1 MKNFILSLLLFLA
14 LPVSA
19 QMGSHLKEEFQDP
32 EKHGIRIV
40 ESVSGIRGV
49 IHDAETKILCLQ
61 TFGEDLS
68 PDLQQDL
75 LEWVRS
81 GHTVWFYDVRMASNF
96 GMRGYHLDPQQFRNK
111 AEKGVLGG
119 SKRSGLATVAVSFG
133 QHAVQTGVGQ
143 VTLFLPEISDEEGDG
158 VSYGALEVA
167 GDTVPLLQFALDSPA
182 LIALRREGRGLI
194 VFKALL
200 WTEPLSGD
208 RFQANLLDYSAGFQ
222 VPGPAGEGRVG
233 IPPGPEAEFIVGS
246 PVEPL
251 PAVEGG
257 EAPQSVGNVPVE
269 ANQTAASA
277 HNGAGGWRLEL
288 KDGKIL
294 IGELEDSVFQFETGT
309 GSLKLKPDDFV
320 SVKFGNSMELDKVT
334 TTKGK
339 TEAGLLLTSPVRFR
353 TDQGTEKFEKE
364 DLETLE
370 RNSGGVLPMEGKP

>member
-1 MKNFILSLLLFLA
+1 MKNSILYLLLLLA

-19 QMGSHLKEEFQDP
+19 QMGSHLKEEFQNP

-40 ESVSGIRGV
+40 DSVSGIRGV
-49 IHDAETKILCLQ
+49 IHDLETKILCLQ
-61 TFGEDLS
+61 SFGEQL
-68 PDLQQDL
+68 PPEVQQEL
-75 LEWVRS
+75 LEWVRL
-81 GHTVWFYDVRMASNF
+81 GHTVWFYDVRMAPGF
-96 GMRGYHLDPQQFRNK
+96 GMREYRLDSEQFRNK

-119 SKRSGLATVAVSFG
+119 SKRSGLATVALSFG

-143 VTLFLPEISDEEGDG
+143 VTLFLPEIPSEADG

-167 GDTVPLLQFALDSPA
+167 GDTVALLQFALDSPA
-182 LIALRREGRGLI
+182 LVALRREGRGLI

-233 IPPGPEAEFIVGS
+233 APPGPGAEFVVGS
-246 PVEPL
+246 PAEPL
-251 PAVEGG
+251 QAQAIGS
-257 EAPQSVGNVPVE
+257 EATSQGVE
-269 ANQTAASA
+269 AVPPQAPRAGPSL
-277 HNGAGGWRLEL
+277 GGWRLEL
-288 KDGKIL
+288 KDGTVL
-294 IGELEDSVFQFETGT
+294 IGELEDSIFQFETGT
-309 GSLKLKPDDFV
+309 GSLKLKPADIV
-320 SVKFGNSMELDKVT
+320 SVKFGNSRELDHVT

-339 TEAGLLLTSPVRFR
+339 TEAGLMLSSPVKFR

-370 RNSGGVLPMEGKP
+370 RNSGDVLPVER